1 MELFINQYSSFST
14 GSVMSNQRVLTFMGN
29 ITVRLTCLDS
39 TNQVNLSLNNITKAT
54 ESIHIKQEVSP
65 EREYY
70 LDKCLVCKIK
80 TLSAEKQLSF
90 LTSVPSGG
98 QLHRPRISRPS
109 RRWGP
114 CQCSDRTGW
123 CFLGKCLSG
132 DREYFPLVTL
142 TVKLQHSEINW
153 IYRHINGAGHQAR

>member
-1 MELFINQYSSFST
+1 
-14 GSVMSNQRVLTFMGN
+14 MSNQRVLTFMGS

-54 ESIHIKQEVSP
+54 ESKHIKQEVSP

-80 TLSAEKQLSF
+80 TSQITLGMRQRTKSLLSAEKQLSF